1 MGPKNI
7 VGTSTTTTTTT
18 VRKQH
23 LKSKRSQEIDERKN
37 EGIVK
42 SRAHGRKQEET
53 KRLYSKIK
61 IKTKKTNKKANLL
74 CPLKKTNTKYAI
86 KIIMTAISTT
96 KSVLLSSTRLL

>member
-1 MGPKNI
+1 

-18 VRKQH
+18 TVRKQN

-74 CPLKKTNTKYAI
+74 CPLKKKTNTKYAI
-86 KIIMTAISTT
+86 KLDSPPLLVIYHLYLTSIDYT
-96 KSVLLSSTRLL
+96 K